1 MVACVDASVVLRHI
15 FAADVSIRRALDY
28 PAVMSSELMEIECRR
43 VPLCCRLQDD
53 LTHEGFVEAVRR
65 LDSVLDG
72 IDLVELSPAIK
83 RRAMESCP
91 VLVKTLDA
99 LHLSLVLVQQR
110 NRPDQ
115 RQVLHVVPP
124 RPRPVVADAA
134 VSETRVA
141 EPRASEPKAVEPAK

>member
-15 FAADVSIRRALDY
+15 FAADVSIRRALGY

-91 VLVKTLDA
+91 VSVKTLDA
-99 LHLSLVLVQQR
+99 LHLSTALPVGSANDEGKVAVFFLDR
-110 NRPDQ
+110 AMNLGASALGMLTPRSPRPD
-115 RQVLHVVPP
+115 RRDRSNPL
-124 RPRPVVADAA
+124 
-134 VSETRVA
+134 S
-141 EPRASEPKAVEPAK
+141 S